1 MKTFTNYNDIPKDS
15 LYIGSENGDG
25 TMQEELAILIGYC
38 FNPVKLKN
46 EDGTF
51 SYFALG
57 EE

>member
-1 MKTFTNYNDIPKDS
+1 MKTFTNYHDIPSTS

-25 TMQEELAILIGYC
+25 TMQEELSILIGNC
-38 FNPVKLKN
+38 INPVRLKN

-57 EE
+57 EK